1 MYAIPLM
8 CSLVA
13 VASENF
19 HYELFTGKNFHY
31 ELFTGM
37 QFPVSFNGVVCV
49 FAVLHI
55 SSEFL
60 PLFGREY

>member
-1 MYAIPLM
+1 VYAIPLM
-8 CSLVA
+8 CSFVA
-13 VASENF
+13 VASE
-19 HYELFTGKNFHY
+19 NFHY

>member
-1 MYAIPLM
+1 M

-13 VASENF
+13 VASE
-19 HYELFTGKNFHY
+19 NFHY